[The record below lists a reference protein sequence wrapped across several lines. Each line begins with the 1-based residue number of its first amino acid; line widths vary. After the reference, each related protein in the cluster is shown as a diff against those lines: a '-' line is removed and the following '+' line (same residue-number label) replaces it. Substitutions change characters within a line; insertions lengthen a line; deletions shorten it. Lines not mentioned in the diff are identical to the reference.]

1 MKKLICLLMIATVLL
16 SCCACNKK
24 QTGTTEPAAV
34 PETTIDLS
42 SPEGM
47 FGHIDQTVPVDGVYK
62 IWNEVGVK
70 NMANHPDG
78 NFELLCDVDMKGAV
92 LKPIGTDETPFTG
105 TIEGTNYNI
114 TNFTVQGGE
123 EKNFGFVTVNKGT
136 IQNIRLGNVTFIPGV
151 NAKNIG
157 SFAGDNQG
165 LVSRCAMSG
174 TLSVET
180 AADGASC
187 GSAVGLNSGDLVN
200 TSVIVDL
207 NVTAPG
213 AANVGGIAGTS
224 TGGKVDYTDTE
235 GKLDVTGTNKTVG
248 LFAGSNENT
257 VYTGCAFIGA
267 SNTVDGKLFTNFT
280 GNADDDELVVAVD
293 ACWRDNDI
301 EPMPENVAKLRD
313 KVVNTMYEM
322 GSIEWYVDKDLNHE
336 CKCSQSACVGV
347 YTTQYTYVGMP
358 YKHGNGNLTSFTEY
372 FLDENNYVQD
382 WAWDMDARF
391 GYDSYM
397 GTMCT
402 SAAESALWTVCNS
415 IDAPI
420 PQAFYPV
427 YYPQNNCIP
436 VGTGWWEEPVN
447 YNQGTAYTNVW
458 VLNRTE
464 QQYFEDMALVRRGD
478 ILNQGIE
485 PGVHTI
491 MVATDPVIV
500 RNQKGEI
507 DGDRS
512 YLTTHEQCGGA
523 QIDDE
528 KMTWTTWRLNKKQT
542 FTALRNKWWIA
553 TTIEEFITG
562 EMETPE
568 CAIVDGAEGRL
579 GLTTGIIK
587 GNYFMDRVT
596 LNITDSEGNLLVNKY
611 FFPKASKFDD
621 ANQRLTGLAYVDSY
635 DLANFGMFLQGIM
648 FEPGETYEYTIS
660 AHLATGDEFLV
671 KTDSFTQGG
680 TK

>member
-1 MKKLICLLMIATVLL
+1 MKKLICVLMTIVVLI
-16 SCCACNKK
+16 SCCACGKG
-24 QTGTTEPAAV
+24 QETAA
-34 PETTIDLS
+34 PTLDPS
-42 SPEGM
+42 SIEGM
-47 FGHIDQTVPVDGVYK
+47 YGHIDQTQPIDGVYK
-62 IWNEVGVK
+62 IWNSEGVK

-78 NFELLCDVDMKGAV
+78 NFELLCDVDMQGAT
-92 LKPIGTDETPFTG
+92 LQPIGTDAKPFTG
-105 TIEGTNYNI
+105 TIEGTNHNI
-114 TNFTVQGGE
+114 LNFTVQGGE
-123 EKNFGFVTVNKGT
+123 DANFGFVAVNKGT
-136 IQNIRLGNVTFIPGV
+136 IQNIRFQNVTLLPGSKV
-151 NAKNIG
+151 KNAG
-157 SFAGDNQG
+157 AFAGDNQG
-165 LVSRCAMSG
+165 TISRCYMSG
-174 TLSVET
+174 TMTIET
-180 AADGASC
+180 AAEGGAF
-187 GSAVGLNSGDLVN
+187 GGLVGKNSGKLANTTSMVDLVVN
-200 TSVIVDL
+200 
-207 NVTAPG
+207 APA
-213 AANVGGIAGTS
+213 AANVGGIVGITSGGTVQY
-224 TGGKVDYTDTE
+224 VDME
-235 GKLDVTGTNKTVG
+235 GKLTVTGNKTVG
-248 LFAGSNENT
+248 LFAGTATDT
-257 VYTGCAFIGA
+257 VFTNCAFLGA
-267 SNTVDGKLFTNFT
+267 DNSLDGKLFTNFT
-280 GNADDDELVVAVD
+280 GNADDDELAVAVEGR
-293 ACWRDNDI
+293 WRDNDI
-301 EPMPENVAKLRD
+301 EPMPENVAALRD
-313 KVVNTMYEM
+313 KVVNTMYAM
-322 GSIEWYVDKDLNHE
+322 GSIEWHVDKELVHD
-336 CKCSQSACVGV
+336 CKCSQSACIGV
-347 YTTQYTYVGMP
+347 YTPDYTYVGMP
-358 YKHGNGNLTSFTEY
+358 YKHGNGNFTSFTGY

-382 WAWDMDARF
+382 WVWDMDARF

-402 SAAESALWTVCNS
+402 SAVETALWTVCNS

-436 VGTGWWEEPVN
+436 VGTGWWEEAVN
-447 YNQGTAYTNVW
+447 YNQGTAYTDVW

-500 RNQKGEI
+500 RDQQGLI

-523 QIDDE
+523 AIDDE
-528 KMTWTTWRLNKKQT
+528 KMTWTTWRLHKKQT

-553 TTIEEFITG
+553 TTIEEFVTG

-568 CAIVDGAEGRL
+568 CKIIDGAEGRL

-587 GNYFMDRVT
+587 GNYFMERVT
-596 LNITDSEGNLLVNKY
+596 LNITDSKGNVVVNHY

-635 DLANFGMFLQGIM
+635 DLANFSMFLQNVM